1 MPNILVCAGHHSL
14 ARGAVN
20 KKYGFNEWGLMVP
33 FANLICDIGNSG
45 GFNCQLVCDN
55 RLPEKVDFTNRIKYD
70 LALDLHLNACN
81 TEARGSECLY
91 WSTSEKSKVYA
102 HCINSSMNHTVNR
115 PLKPITFNERGSFF
129 LHKTICPA
137 VIVEAAFIDNDRDC
151 IAFVQQMESIA
162 RNIFAGIMLAYR
174 TLNPVSMR

>member
-1 MPNILVCAGHHSL
+1 MGNILVCAGHHSL

-55 RLPEKVDFTNRIKYD
+55 RLPEKVDYTVRNKYD
-70 LALDLHLNACN
+70 LALDLHLNACDE
-81 TEARGSECLY
+81 TARGSEVLY
-91 WSTSEKSKVYA
+91 WHKSQSGLMYA
-102 HCINSSMNHTVNR
+102 QWIATAMNHTVNR

-129 LHKTICPA
+129 LHKTSCPA
-137 VIVEAAFIDNDRDC
+137 VIVEASFIDNDRDC
-151 IAFVQQMESIA
+151 INFVQHMENIA